1 MSDYERNKSKL
12 GIMKTNTF
20 MTETGIHPNVS
31 LSKAGIRYTEQ
42 KIIECFSYL
51 FSISFAKSHN
61 FKGAWYN
68 FAFLKP
74 TIELREKYRFQ
85 NEMLLITNSYEN
97 FDTRTFDYVDK
108 LMFEYQNR
116 LDKLCVILISGD
128 KKIKSKITSL
138 AQQNPET
145 RIIIPFSYVDFFK
158 SNPQNIINQ
167 RLKEFFYG
175 RIYLLLS
182 LHYEMTHI
190 FMVEQKLSNSFMISI
205 NLEKIQDYLD

>member
-1 MSDYERNKSKL
+1 
-12 GIMKTNTF
+12 

-31 LSKAGIRYTEQ
+31 LEKARIRHTEQ
-42 KIIECFSYL
+42 NIIKHFSNL

-74 TIELREKYRFQ
+74 TKELREKYRFQ
-85 NEMLLITNSYEN
+85 NEMLLITTAYES

-128 KKIKSKITSL
+128 NKIKTKISSL

-145 RIIIPFSYVDFFK
+145 RIIIPFSYLDFFK
-158 SNPQNIINQ
+158 TEPQGLIQQ

-175 RIYLLLS
+175 RDLFAFESPLQNDAYF
-182 LHYEMTHI
+182 YGRTET
-190 FMVEQKLSNSFMISI
+190 VQ
-205 NLEKIQDYLD
+205 